1 MGIFESFSKQ
11 IEQQSGGV
19 KISDLLG
26 LPDDLRC
33 LMTHIV
39 RQRAITFEVAV
50 EITGKSGEETQ
61 AMLDRLVDGGYL
73 QSNPQDQTY
82 RVRYGKTNPRQV
94 SGGVWNA
101 LEERAKK

>member
-1 MGIFESFSKQ
+1 MGIFDSFSKQ
-11 IEQQSGGV
+11 IEQQSGGI

-26 LPDDLRC
+26 LPDDLRR

-39 RQRAITFEVAV
+39 RQRVITFEEAV
-50 EITGKSGEETQ
+50 EITGESSEQTQ
-61 AMLDRLVDGGYL
+61 EMLERLVDGGYL

-82 RVRYGKTNPRQV
+82 CVRYGKTNPRQV
-94 SGGVWNA
+94 SGGVWSA

>member
-1 MGIFESFSKQ
+1 VGIFDSFSKQ
-11 IEQQSGGV
+11 IEQQSGGI

-26 LPDDLRC
+26 LPDALRR

-39 RQRAITFEVAV
+39 RQRTITFEEAI
-50 EITGKSGEETQ
+50 EITGESAEETQ
-61 AMLDRLVDGGYL
+61 QMLDRLVDGGYL

-94 SGGVWNA
+94 SGSVWGA